1 MTIVFVHGSPG
12 EGRSWGRVAKHLPP
26 KHTLLTPNLPGYGGS
41 PPLKDDVEDHTTA
54 MARPVID
61 VIASEPLPVWLVG
74 HSYGGNVALHA
85 AMAQPEKIRGL
96 VLFEPV
102 FFRGLFLAG
111 DSKTL
116 MEAGSFFEDYIARVE
131 RGEPLAVSRMI
142 DFWFGTGSFATM
154 PSPVQQFL
162 DGAAPKNA
170 ADVRGSFG
178 ELVSREQLATLTFPV
193 RIVTGGASPPV
204 IEAIACALAA
214 LLPDALVEEM
224 PGATH
229 GMLDSHPG
237 QVAAVIDTFCR

>member
-26 KHTLLTPNLPGYGGS
+26 KHTLLTPNLPGYGGTA
-41 PPLKDDVEDHTTA
+41 PLKDDGEDHTTA
-54 MARPVID
+54 MARPVLD
-61 VIASEPLPVWLVG
+61 VIDSEPLPIWLVG

-85 AMAQPEKIRGL
+85 AMARPDKIRGL
-96 VLFEPV
+96 VLLEPV
-102 FFRGLFLAG
+102 FMRGLALAG
-111 DSKTL
+111 DTQTL
-116 MEAGSFFEDYIARVE
+116 RDTGAFFEDYIARVE

-142 DFWFGTGSFATM
+142 DFWFGNGSFATL

-162 DGAAPKNA
+162 DGAAANNA
-170 ADVRGSFG
+170 ADVRGTFC
-178 ELVSREQLATLTFPV
+178 ELVTREQLATLTFPA
-193 RIVTGGASPPV
+193 RIVYGGASPPV
-204 IEAIACALAA
+204 APAIACALAA
-214 LLPDALVEEM
+214 LLPDALVEEL